1 MIDRTAKLNKQR
13 AKVILKFLI
22 AKPIQMAIPITSGF
36 VATRNAQYC
45 QSLASSLVDS

>member
-22 AKPIQMAIPITSGF
+22 AKPIKIAIPITSGLL
-36 VATRNAQYC
+36 ATLKAQYC